1 MWGEWSPWTQC
12 SLSCGPAPPT
22 SSRTRARVCVPGT
35 DNMGSQN
42 VLCDG
47 DSTQLDTA
55 SCEGRATSSCP
66 DPHCPSGFYFSSKFV
81 LGEIYLYKVIQLNR
95 IK

>member
-1 MWGEWSPWTQC
+1 
-12 SLSCGPAPPT
+12 
-22 SSRTRARVCVPGT
+22 
-35 DNMGSQN
+35 MGSQN

-55 SCEGRATSSCP
+55 SCEGRAIFGCP

-81 LGEIYLYKVIQLNR
+81 LGKTYSYNVIQLNW

>member
-1 MWGEWSPWTQC
+1 
-12 SLSCGPAPPT
+12 
-22 SSRTRARVCVPGT
+22 
-35 DNMGSQN
+35 MGSQN

-55 SCEGRATSSCP
+55 SCEGRAIFGCP

-81 LGEIYLYKVIQLNR
+81 LGEKYLYNVIKLNW

>member
-1 MWGEWSPWTQC
+1 
-12 SLSCGPAPPT
+12 
-22 SSRTRARVCVPGT
+22 
-35 DNMGSQN
+35 MGSQN

>member
-1 MWGEWSPWTQC
+1 
-12 SLSCGPAPPT
+12 
-22 SSRTRARVCVPGT
+22 
-35 DNMGSQN
+35 MGSQN

-47 DSTQLDTA
+47 DSTQIDTE
-55 SCEGRATSSCP
+55 SCEGRAIFGCP

-81 LGEIYLYKVIQLNR
+81 LGKIYLYNIIQLNW